1 MKRRSFL
8 ILFSSVALLL
18 LVPFLN
24 WTKTQ
29 CATPVPVPSAAGGY
43 YEESFLLEFEAPAQ
57 GTIYYT
63 TDGSIP
69 TQDSLVYDSGIL
81 IENRTEQPNRINSV
95 QNITPDWKAYTPNQD
110 PVAKGT
116 VIRAIY
122 VNTLGLSSDVFTQT
136 YFVGLEPPQQGYT
149 LSLVFEFDDF
159 FGDNGIYVTGKAYDD
174 WYLTD
179 RSPENQPIANFNQD
193 LEGTAIAEFMDR
205 NGDLLNQRIGVRI
218 QGNTAREETKKRFT
232 LVSREEYSGSNTFQ
246 YPLFDNV
253 TTHSVMIKDYLPDA
267 MAYDFLH
274 DRSLALQRSVPVRV
288 FLNGEFFYDSYMLER
303 FDSNYFR
310 QHYQVAERI
319 LVKNGI
325 TDEDSL
331 LRSDLNYYEE
341 FLYWV
346 THTDFTDPAEWAAL
360 EKEADIQSY
369 IDFLVANYFFCNVDY
384 NDYHNYVLWRNAP
397 ETAGSSDDT
406 RWKWCIYDIDALSW
420 VQNDPVR
427 GKAYQ
432 INVFENDFS
441 MDMYDSAFFQSLR
454 KNETFCRQ
462 FILTFMDM
470 LNNNFSVENAA
481 KILSKYGYTTD
492 WTDQYFQKRQEWAV
506 IHLSEEFD
514 LTGTPNNLS
523 VIADSTKGS
532 VTVNTSVIDLSHGSW
547 TGQYFAEYPI
557 TITAEAKDGYTFLGW
572 KGDADTSNPTVTVT
586 LNSSLTLEAVFAKVE

>member
-8 ILFSSVALLL
+8 ILFSSAALLL

-81 IENRTEQPNRINSV
+81 IENRTEQPNRINAV

-274 DRSLALQRSVPVRV
+274 DRSLTLQRSVPVRV

-325 TDEDSL
+325 ADEDSL

>member
-1 MKRRSFL
+1 MNRRSFL

>member
-8 ILFSSVALLL
+8 ILFSSAALLL

-81 IENRTEQPNRINSV
+81 IENRTEQPNRINAV

-274 DRSLALQRSVPVRV
+274 DRSLTLQRSVPVRV

-572 KGDADTSNPTVTVT
+572 KGDAETSNPTVTVT
-586 LNSSLTLEAVFAKVE
+586 LNSSLTL

>member
-81 IENRTEQPNRINSV
+81 IENRTEQPNRINAV

-432 INVFENDFS
+432 INVFEIDFS

-572 KGDADTSNPTVTVT
+572 KGDADTSNPTVTVN

>member
-81 IENRTEQPNRINSV
+81 IENRTEQPNRINAV

-193 LEGTAIAEFMDR
+193 LESTAIAEFMDR

>member
-81 IENRTEQPNRINSV
+81 IENRTEQPNRINAV

-586 LNSSLTLEAVFAKVE
+586 LNSSLTLEALFAKVE

>member
-81 IENRTEQPNRINSV
+81 IENRTEQPNRINAV

>member
-81 IENRTEQPNRINSV
+81 IENRTEQPNRINAV

-179 RSPENQPIANFNQD
+179 RSPENQPIANFIQD

-205 NGDLLNQRIGVRI
+205 NGELLNQRIGVRI

-303 FDSNYFR
+303 FDRNYFR